1 MPRARAKAAP
11 KASADAVASRVKAL
25 REHVRESAENRPGV
39 YRLLADSGEV
49 VYVGKSRRVRTRLL
63 SYFRGDHRED
73 KSARMVREASAIE
86 WSYAPNEFAALL
98 EELRLIKRLRPRFNV
113 ALKRDARHFAFIG
126 ITRGV
131 APRLVVLRGTGER
144 GESVVYGPFTGAWR
158 LAEALRELSDLL
170 GLRDCSYDR
179 RMQFADQGEIFPWP
193 ERTPGCI
200 RHEIG
205 KCLGP
210 CIAAVAS
217 REYAD
222 RVMQAR
228 AFLDGASDAPLR
240 RLEEVMR
247 EASVKMEY
255 ERAGAF
261 RDKLRRLSELRE
273 RFERLRF
280 AVETLT
286 FPYHVPGVD
295 GDDRVYFIR
304 RGVVRGEVRAPQ
316 TPEEEL
322 ALVELARRKIGAQPP
337 EPSAS
342 LPLHEIDELM
352 VIASWFRT
360 HPEELERAVRGTA
373 VLRRPPSSFLLPD
386 S

>member
-1 MPRARAKAAP
+1 MPRAR
-11 KASADAVASRVKAL
+11 SRADARKESAAVVASRVKSL
-25 REHVRESAENRPGV
+25 REHVRSTAENRPGV
-39 YRLLADSGEV
+39 YRLLTESGEV
-49 VYVGKSRRVRTRLL
+49 MYVGKSKRVRTRLL
-63 SYFRGDHRED
+63 GYFRGDHRED
-73 KSARMVREASAIE
+73 KGARMVREAAAIE
-86 WSYAPNEFAALL
+86 WSYVPNEFAALL

-126 ITRGV
+126 ITRSV

-158 LAEALRELSDLL
+158 LGEALRELSDLF

-193 ERTPGCI
+193 ARTPGCI

-210 CIAAVAS
+210 CIAAPTS

-228 AFLDGASDAPLR
+228 AFLDGASDAPLQ
-240 RLEEVMR
+240 RLELGMR
-247 EASVKMEY
+247 EASANMEY
-255 ERAGAF
+255 ERAGLF

-273 RFERLRF
+273 RFARLRF

-286 FPYHVPGVD
+286 FPYRVPGVD
-295 GDDRVYFIR
+295 GDDRVYLIR
-304 RGVVRGEVRAPQ
+304 RGVVRGEVSAPRS
-316 TPEEEL
+316 PAEEL
-322 ALVELARRKIGAQPP
+322 ALVELAKRKIGAQPP

-342 LPLHEIDELM
+342 LPMHEIDELM

-360 HPEELERAVRGTA
+360 HPEELERAKHV
-373 VLRRPPSSFLLPD
+373 PPD
-386 S
+386 A